1 MVLKSSTHWL
11 LYNQRKHRFITC
23 SYVDFYWNVRGFTQG
38 VHICRK
44 TTAVMNA
51 AFLVLVVDIV
61 VICDP
66 SQIINLIVTNNTV
79 SSSTSVPLYE
89 SKIWPDG
96 SLPWPEALWIHSL
109 CCEDV
114 AQWSI
119 AAPQPTVS
127 VLGFFSASFTESI
140 TFSHENMT
148 PQVWALL
155 CWMCQRGSKRQDR
168 HDEEKWG
175 RYGQMN
181 GWAQWGA

>member
-1 MVLKSSTHWL
+1 M
-11 LYNQRKHRFITC
+11 QE
-23 SYVDFYWNVRGFTQG
+23 
-38 VHICRK
+38 VHVCRK
-44 TTAVMNA
+44 TTEVMNT

-61 VICDP
+61 VICDL

-79 SSSTSVPLYE
+79 RSSTSVPLYE

-119 AAPQPTVS
+119 AAPHPTVS

-175 RYGQMN
+175 RYRQMN